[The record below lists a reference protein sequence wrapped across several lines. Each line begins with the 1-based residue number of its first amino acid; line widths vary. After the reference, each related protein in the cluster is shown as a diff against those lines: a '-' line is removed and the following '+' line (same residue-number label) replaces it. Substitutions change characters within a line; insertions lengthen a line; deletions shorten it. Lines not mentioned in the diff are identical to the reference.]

1 MWLNYINNYFLILF
15 SIVPLTLILGSTA
28 SLINILLID
37 ISFLFLILYIK
48 DFSFFR
54 NRSFQYLLVFYIY
67 LIFNTLISQDPII
80 GISRNLGFIRIIIFF
95 VALNYFFKKEAFS
108 QNVLFFWIA
117 TIFIVSLDV
126 YIESFTGKNILGF
139 ESPFRERIV
148 SFFKDEPIVGGY
160 INAFYLILIGFLHT
174 KFGEKNKNIILLI
187 SIFILLSILFT
198 GERSNSIKAIL
209 GIFLF
214 YIFFKE
220 YLTKYKLYLLVG
232 GLLILIS
239 IIFSSDYLKLRYYHQ
254 IKSLI
259 LDDRVYFDQYKSGYE
274 VFKEY
279 KFFGVGNKN
288 YRIVSCSKFVEEA
301 DKWIDII
308 GKPSDV
314 PGQDG
319 YEADFFIKNYV
330 EYRCN
335 THPHQVFFEF
345 LSEHGIFGSIILLY
359 LIYKLILFNLLFR
372 YRDLNYI
379 QIGSGIYIVLIFL
392 PLIPGGSFFT
402 DYSITIFAINLAI
415 FYASNSKFNIFLA
428 LKKDKVND

>member
-1 MWLNYINNYFLILF
+1 MFVKYINYYFLILF
-15 SIVPLTLILGSTA
+15 SLVPLTLILGSTV

-37 ISFLFLILYIK
+37 ISFLFLIFYLR
-48 DFSFFR
+48 DFSFFK

-67 LIFNTLISQDPII
+67 LIFNTLISEDQLI

-95 VALNYFFKKEAFS
+95 VAVNYFFRKETFS
-108 QNVLFFWIA
+108 QNVLFFWIV
-117 TIFIVSLDV
+117 TIFIVSIDV

-160 INAFYLILIGFLHT
+160 LNAFYLILIGFLHS
-174 KFGEKNKNIILLI
+174 KFGEKKKNIILLF
-187 SIFILLSILFT
+187 SIIILLSILLT

-214 YIFFKE
+214 YIFFRE
-220 YLTKYKLYLLVG
+220 YLIKYKIYLTIG

-239 IIFSSDYLKLRYYHQ
+239 IIFSSDYLKLRYFHQ
-254 IKSLI
+254 MKRLV
-259 LDDRVYFDQYKSGYE
+259 LDDKVYFDQYKSGYE

-279 KFFGVGNKN
+279 QFFGVGNKN
-288 YRIVSCSKFVEEA
+288 YRIVSCSKFKEEA
-301 DKWIDII
+301 NKWIDII

-314 PGQDG
+314 FGQDG

-330 EYRCN
+330 KYRCN
-335 THPHQVFFEF
+335 THPHQIFFE
-345 LSEHGIFGSIILLY
+345 LLAEHGIFGSIILLY
-359 LIYKLILFNLLFR
+359 LIYKLILSNLLFR
-372 YRDLNYI
+372 YQDLNYI
-379 QIGSGIYIVLIFL
+379 QIGCGIYIVLIFL

-415 FYASNSKFNIFLA
+415 FYASNSKFNIFLTT
-428 LKKDKVND
+428 KKDKINN